1 MGKRKEKLDAM
12 KAKIKMNREKLAKIT
27 ERPPNEK
34 IPKLAKRKEELT
46 KRTEELKKKQE
57 DGEGE

>member
-1 MGKRKEKLDAM
+1 
-12 KAKIKMNREKLAKIT
+12 MNREKLAKIT

-46 KRTEELKKKQE
+46 KRKEELKKKQE
-57 DGEGE
+57 DGEDE